1 MTSKT
6 IITYLSLY
14 FLLNAIGFII
24 ALNYWWTDNYT
35 LSFLKEE
42 VFFLGISYGFCW
54 FGILFLTIFIIR
66 KWFITIDNTGFIS
79 LLDTITDEN
88 LEQKIGVKNAKKFNK
103 TLPFIAFPIMIF
115 STVIFIMSMN
125 KYKTYELT
133 NNASKE
139 EVKVIAIKMTKK
151 RNEYI
156 YFEYNNKQN
165 TVHLPNDQQLE
176 IGDKINVIYSKNNP
190 KIIDYQ

>member
-14 FLLNAIGFII
+14 FLLSAIGLLI

-35 LSFLKEE
+35 LSFLKKE

-103 TLPFIAFPIMIF
+103 TLPFIAFPIMII
-115 STVIFIMSMN
+115 SIVIFIMSMN

-139 EVKVIAIKMTKK
+139 EVKVIAIKMSKK

-165 TVHLPNDQQLE
+165 TVHLPNDQQLK
-176 IGDKINVIYSKNNP
+176 IGDKTTVIYSNSNP

>member
-6 IITYLSLY
+6 IITYLALY

-24 ALNYWWTDNYT
+24 ALNYWCTDNYT
-35 LSFLKEE
+35 LSFLKKE
-42 VFFLGISYGFCW
+42 VFFLGISVGFCW
-54 FGILFLTIFIIR
+54 FGVLFLTIFIIR
-66 KWFITIDNTGFIS
+66 KWFVTIDNTGFIS

-103 TLPFIAFPIMIF
+103 TMPFIAFPILIV
-115 STVIFIMSMN
+115 SIVIFIVSMN

-133 NNASKE
+133 NNASTE
-139 EVKVIAIKMTKK
+139 EVKVIAIN
-151 RNEYI
+151 RDIHRFEYI
-156 YFEYNNKQN
+156 YFKYNNKQN
-165 TVHLPNDQQLE
+165 TVHLPNDKQLE
-176 IGDKINVIYSKNNP
+176 IGDKTNIIYSKNNP

>member
-14 FLLNAIGFII
+14 FLLSTIGLLI
-24 ALNYWWTDNYT
+24 ALNYWWTESYT
-35 LSFLKEE
+35 LSLLKEE

-103 TLPFIAFPIMIF
+103 TLPFIAFPIMII
-115 STVIFIMSMN
+115 SIVIFIMSMN

-139 EVKVIAIKMTKK
+139 EVKVIAIKMSIK

-165 TVHLPNDQQLE
+165 TVHLPNDQQLK
-176 IGDKINVIYSKNNP
+176 IGDKTTVIYSNSNP